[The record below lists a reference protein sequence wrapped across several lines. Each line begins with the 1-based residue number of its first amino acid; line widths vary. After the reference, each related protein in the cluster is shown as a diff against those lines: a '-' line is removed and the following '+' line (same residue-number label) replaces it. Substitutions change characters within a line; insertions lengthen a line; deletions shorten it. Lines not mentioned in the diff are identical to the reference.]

1 MDYLEKGKTLAKDG
15 KHEEALESLAL
26 AYENDKENPDVHF
39 FIGLCY
45 SSLEEF
51 EFAKYHYEVALS
63 FDPNHEKTN
72 LMLGALDSYTSKK
85 PPEDRLIRKAR
96 AGEQRVQKKE
106 PVSQPDESSVPV
118 HDLNPKLI
126 KEQSSE
132 QEQKWEN
139 AFPTDTL
146 KVDDKIPITHRLII
160 FLLILG
166 IIGLI
171 GYFVYSV
178 FL

>member
-1 MDYLEKGKTLAKDG
+1 MDYLEKGKALAKDG
-15 KHEEALESLAL
+15 KHEEALEALAL

-45 SSLEEF
+45 SSLEEY
-51 EFAKYHYEVALS
+51 EFAKYHYEIALR
-63 FDPNHEKTN
+63 FDPKHEKTN
-72 LMLGALDSYTSKK
+72 LMLGGLNQYTSKK

-96 AGEQRVQKKE
+96 AGEQRAQKK
-106 PVSQPDESSVPV
+106 VQSSQTSESSVPV

-126 KEQSSE
+126 KKQSSE
-132 QEQKWEN
+132 QEMKWES

-146 KVDDKIPITHRLII
+146 KVNNKIPIVQILII
-160 FLLILG
+160 VLLTLCV
-166 IIGLI
+166 IGLT
-171 GYFVYSV
+171 GYFVYAV